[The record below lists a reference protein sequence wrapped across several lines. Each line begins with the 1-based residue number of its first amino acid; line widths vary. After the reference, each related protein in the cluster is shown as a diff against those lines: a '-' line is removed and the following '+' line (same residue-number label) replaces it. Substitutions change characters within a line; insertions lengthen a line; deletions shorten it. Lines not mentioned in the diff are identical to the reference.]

1 MAAYA
6 AANLAGP
13 QTFIAKQAPKYHGAK
28 VAMVVCYAVMIV
40 LLSALLLINMRENK
54 RRDKIAAE
62 RGYPEETAN
71 LEFSDLTDFENP
83 NFRYTL

>member
-1 MAAYA
+1 
-6 AANLAGP
+6 
-13 QTFIAKQAPKYHGAK
+13 
-28 VAMVVCYAVMIV
+28 MVVCYAVMIV

-83 NFRYTL
+83 NFRYTLYGSHFRDSFYKWIYINIKFLY